1 MTTDEPG
8 GLNRKESPGLRL
20 ALDFGP
26 LLFFF
31 AVNALAPGSD
41 IDQAVW
47 ATGAFMGATVIA
59 MLVSYWKT
67 RTVTMMQWVT
77 LVIVG
82 VFGGLTIYL
91 HDETFIQ
98 MKPTVV
104 YLIFAAVLLTGLFTG
119 RPLLK
124 MVLESGFPPMT
135 DRGWHLLT
143 RNWALFFLALAV
155 LNEVLRQV
163 LTFDQWVQFKVW
175 GLTILG
181 FVFAASQ
188 FPIMTRHAKD
198 SPADREGK

>member
-26 LLFFF
+26 LLVFF

-188 FPIMTRHAKD
+188 VPIMTRHAKD

>member
-26 LLFFF
+26 LLVFF

-59 MLVSYWKT
+59 MIVSYWKT

-124 MVLESGFPPMT
+124 AVLESGFPPMT

-188 FPIMTRHAKD
+188 FPVMNRHAKD
-198 SPADREGK
+198 EPPETDEK

>member
-26 LLFFF
+26 LLVFF

>member
-1 MTTDEPG
+1 M
-8 GLNRKESPGLRL
+8 
-20 ALDFGP
+20 
-26 LLFFF
+26 
-31 AVNALAPGSD
+31 
-41 IDQAVW
+41 
-47 ATGAFMGATVIA
+47 
-59 MLVSYWKT
+59 
-67 RTVTMMQWVT
+67 
-77 LVIVG
+77 
-82 VFGGLTIYL
+82 FGGLTIYL